1 MGRAKNIFA
10 MISVNNLSY
19 SYPKSNVEAVRNITF
34 DVHQGEIFGF
44 LGPSGAGKST
54 TQKLLI
60 KLLQGYKGEV
70 NVLNRPLGNW
80 SGDYFANIGV
90 GFELPN
96 HYLKLT
102 GEENLKLFASFYPT
116 IAHKPAELLR
126 MVELEGHAKKPVES
140 YSKGMKMRLNFV
152 RALMHDPQLLFLD
165 EPTSGLDPGYARM
178 IKDIIIDLKKRGK
191 TIFLTTHNMH
201 DADELCDRVAFMVD
215 GELKLIGSP
224 RELKLQN
231 GQRRVRVET
240 RVEEK
245 LVTQE
250 FEFSGLDQN
259 IDFLKSIGN
268 PNLQSIHSC
277 EESLEEVFLRTTG
290 KSLKANG

>member
-1 MGRAKNIFA
+1 
-10 MISVNNLSY
+10 MINVKNLSY
-19 SYPKSNVEAVRNITF
+19 AYPKSEVEAVRNISF
-34 DVHQGEIFGF
+34 DVRDGEIFGF

-60 KLLQGYKGEV
+60 KLLGGFKGDISV
-70 NVLNRPLGNW
+70 INRPLSSWN
-80 SGDYFANIGV
+80 GDYYAQIGV

-102 GEENLKLFASFYPT
+102 GEENLKLFSSFYPRV
-116 IAHKPAELLR
+116 AYKPVELLK

-152 RALMHDPQLLFLD
+152 RALLHDPQLLFLD

-178 IKDIIIDLKKRGK
+178 IKDIIIDLKRRGK

-215 GELKLIGSP
+215 GELKQIGSP

-231 GQRRVRVET
+231 GKRKVRVEARSPEGLT
-240 RVEEK
+240 VK
-245 LVTQE
+245 E
-250 FEFSGLDQN
+250 FDFTGLAQNNEFLEIIS
-259 IDFLKSIGN
+259 SS
-268 PNLQSIHSC
+268 NLEAIHSC
-277 EESLEEVFLRTTG
+277 EESLEDVFLRTTG
-290 KSLKANG
+290 KRLGMSNV

>member
-1 MGRAKNIFA
+1 
-10 MISVNNLSY
+10 MISVHNLSFT
-19 SYPKSNVEAVRNITF
+19 YPKSNVEAVKNISF
-34 DVHQGEIFGF
+34 DVQDGEIFGF

-60 KLLQGYKGEV
+60 KLLQGFQGDV
-70 NVLNRPLGNW
+70 TVLKRKLSSWN
-80 SGDYFANIGV
+80 GDYFANIGV

-102 GEENLKLFASFYPT
+102 GEENLKLFSSFYPKVVY
-116 IAHKPAELLR
+116 KPVELLR
-126 MVELEGHAKKPVES
+126 MVELEEHAKKPVES

-152 RALMHDPQLLFLD
+152 RSLMHDPKLLFLD

-231 GQRRVRVET
+231 GKRRVKIET
-240 RVEEK
+240 RVDEK

-250 FEFSGLDQN
+250 FEFSGLPQN
-259 IDFLKSIGN
+259 SDFLESISN

-290 KSLKANG
+290 KSLKVNG

>member
-1 MGRAKNIFA
+1 
-10 MISVNNLSY
+10 MISVKNLSY
-19 SYPKSNVEAVRNITF
+19 SYPKSKVEAVKEITF
-34 DVHQGEIFGF
+34 DVQEGEIFGF

-60 KLLQGYKGEV
+60 KLLQGYCGEV
-70 NVLNRPLGNW
+70 DVLKRPLGKWN
-80 SGDYFANIGV
+80 GDYFANIGV

-116 IAHKPAELLR
+116 VAYKPIELLR
-126 MVELEGHAKKPVES
+126 MVELEEHAKKPVES

-152 RALMHDPQLLFLD
+152 RALMHNPSLLFLD

-231 GQRRVRVET
+231 GKRRVKVET
-240 RVEEK
+240 HDEGK
-245 LVTQE
+245 LVAHE
-250 FEFSGLDQN
+250 FEINGLAQN
-259 IDFLKSIGN
+259 AEFIRCISS

-290 KSLKANG
+290 KSLKVSG